1 MPSRRVLILGGG
13 AAGMSA
19 ASRARRLD
27 QDAGITVL
35 EQTDMISHAPCA
47 IPYFFEGLF
56 KDPSL
61 FMTYTPA
68 YFREKRSIDVKVG
81 ARVVDVDLS
90 GRKVTYVVGSET
102 SQMEY
107 DSLIVSTGARPKV
120 PDVPGSLGERVFYVH
135 HPAEAVAQVSKL
147 SSLERVAVIGAGVL
161 GVELSEALSSLGKKV
176 TLIHRGPYPLSRML
190 DPEIGKVV
198 SDRVGASVTLALNQ
212 SLEKIEDGG
221 RIVITDSGKYE
232 VDGTFI
238 TIGVEPNVQ
247 LEGLRLGASGAIA
260 VNDHMETSTNGV
272 FAAGDVAESVNLI
285 TGKPD
290 WQPYAPVA
298 NKMGYVAGAN
308 SVGGS
313 MSFPG
318 VVGTVITK
326 FYEKL
331 IAKTGLT
338 LREAE
343 KAGLKAYETTIKARS
358 RAHYYPGSK
367 DIWVTLVAEEG
378 SRRILG
384 GQLVGEEEILGRIDL
399 LALAVSKGLS
409 AQDLFFVE
417 MGYMPAVAGVWDPL
431 IIAARQLM
439 KE

>member
-1 MPSRRVLILGGG
+1 MSSRKVVVIGGG

-27 QDAGITVL
+27 PNALVTVL
-35 EQTDMISHAPCA
+35 EQTEMVSHAPCG

-68 YFREKRSIDVKVG
+68 YFREKRNVDVKVG
-81 ARVVDVDLS
+81 AKVLSVDFSERVA
-90 GRKVTYVVGSET
+90 TYQLDGELKKL
-102 SQMEY
+102 EY
-107 DSLIVSTGARPKV
+107 DSLIIATGARPKV
-120 PDVPGSLGERVFYVH
+120 PSVPGSTGDRVFYVH
-135 HPAEAVAQVSKL
+135 HPSEASKQAASF
-147 SSLERVAVIGAGVL
+147 SSLRSVAVVGGGVL

-190 DPEIGKVV
+190 DEEMGKVISSLMGGRV
-198 SDRVGASVTLALNQ
+198 SLALGEA
-212 SLEKIEDGG
+212 LEEIAQDG
-221 RIVITDSGKYE
+221 RLVVTDRAKHE
-232 VDGTFI
+232 VDGTFVAV
-238 TIGVEPNVQ
+238 GVEPNVQ
-247 LEGLRLGASGAIA
+247 FEGLRLG
-260 VNDHMETSTNGV
+260 VNKTVSVDDHMMTSV
-272 FAAGDVAESVNLI
+272 KDVYAAGDVAESVNLI
-285 TGKPD
+285 TGRPD

-308 SVGGS
+308 AVGAS

-318 VVGTVITK
+318 VVGTAITK
-326 FYEKL
+326 FNEEF

-338 LREAE
+338 LTEAQR
-343 KAGLKAYETTIKARS
+343 AGFRAYETTIRAKS
-358 RAHYYPGSK
+358 RAHYYPGAK

-378 SRRILG
+378 TRRLLG
-384 GQLVGEEEILGRIDL
+384 GQIIGQEEVLGRIDL
-399 LALAVSKGLS
+399 LALAVAKGLT

-417 MGYMPAVAGVWDPL
+417 MGYMPAIAGVWDPL
-431 IIAARQLM
+431 IVAARQLM